1 MVKSMTGYGIAK
13 GQVGNLVVSVEI
25 RSLNSKFLEMSLRL
39 PGAYRDK
46 ELELRSDLG
55 KQLDRGKADVNIS
68 FENNDMAKRST
79 VNKEIFAAYL
89 DELRLLSKEFSLNED
104 NLIDIIL
111 KMPSVM
117 NADKSEVDEQ
127 QWIQLKGLV
136 DQSMNHFNSFR
147 EAEGKVLERE
157 ICNRVEAIANAIP
170 ILETFEQA
178 RIDVIR
184 QRLQKGLAEIKESN
198 SVDQNR
204 FEQEMIYYIEKLDIT
219 EEKVRLKSHCE
230 YFMQTIALPEANGKK
245 LGFITQEI
253 GREVNT
259 IGAKANDAVMQ
270 RTVVE
275 MKDELEKLKEQLA
288 NVL

>member
-13 GQVGNLVVSVEI
+13 GQVGGLVVAVEI
-25 RSLNSKFLEMSLRL
+25 RSLNSKFLEMNLRL
-39 PGAYRDK
+39 PGVYRDK

-68 FENNDMAKRST
+68 FENNDLAKRST
-79 VNKEIFAAYL
+79 VNKETFAAYVV
-89 DELRLLSKEFSLNED
+89 ELKALCEEFQLSEV
-104 NLIDIIL
+104 NLFDTIL
-111 KMPSVM
+111 KMPAVL
-117 NADKSEVDEQ
+117 NADKAEVDEQ
-127 QWIQLKGLV
+127 QWVQLKALV
-136 DQSMNHFNSFR
+136 NQAMNHFNSFR
-147 EAEGKVLERE
+147 EAEGKVLENE
-157 ICNRVEAIANAIP
+157 ICGRVEAIANAIP
-170 ILETFEQA
+170 ILEKFEQA
-178 RIDVIR
+178 RIDAVR
-184 QRLQKGLAEIKESN
+184 AKLQKGLAELKESN
-198 SVDQNR
+198 SIDQNR
-204 FEQEMIYYIEKLDIT
+204 FEQELIYYIEKLDIT
-219 EEKVRLKSHCE
+219 EEKVRLKSHCD
-230 YFMQTIALPEANGKK
+230 YFMQTIAMPEANGKK

>member
-13 GQVGNLVVSVEI
+13 GQVGNLVVTVEI
-25 RSLNSKFLEMSLRL
+25 RSLNSKFLEMNLRL

-68 FENNDMAKRST
+68 FENNDLAKRST
-79 VNKEIFAAYL
+79 VNKEIFAAYVEEYKSL
-89 DELRLLSKEFSLNED
+89 CKEYQLTDASMFET
-104 NLIDIIL
+104 IL
-111 KMPSVM
+111 KMPSVL
-117 NADKSEVDEQ
+117 NAERSEVDEE
-127 QWIQLKGLV
+127 QWLQLKALV
-136 DQSMNHFNSFR
+136 NQSMNHFNSFR

-178 RIDVIR
+178 RIEAVR

-219 EEKVRLKSHCE
+219 EEKVRLKSHCD